1 MMHKFLAYF
10 ALATVLS
17 SALISCKSDKPKE
30 VVTEPKPEPKPLS
43 AEEQLKVDVAA
54 KIKAE
59 IKSSK
64 KNLALVAGYEFG
76 MSKKRV
82 EAHTKSSIASR
93 ALRIIQTKKMTQQY
107 VYRLPLDPKAAKLDV
122 YMEARYKQSIL
133 TKLVCK
139 ISGQKSVGSNAEMP
153 QVLTLF
159 TKWYGAPSFKLP
171 AYNGCERYAWIDG
184 NRYLDLRCEGS
195 EIHFAFYDLTNET
208 PPNFDQPV
216 PQIEI
221 IDIN

>member
-1 MMHKFLAYF
+1 MMTKLLAFF
-10 ALATVLS
+10 ALAIVLS
-17 SALISCKSDKPKE
+17 TTLVSCKGDKPKE
-30 VVTEPKPEPKPLS
+30 VVTDPKPEPKPLT
-43 AEEQLKVDVAA
+43 AEEQLRVDLAE

-59 IKSSK
+59 VKSSK

-82 EAHTKSSIASR
+82 EAHTKSSVGSR
-93 ALRIIQTKKMTQQY
+93 ALRIIQNKKLEQQY
-107 VYRLPLDPKAAKLDV
+107 VYRLPLDPKAPKLDV

-139 ISGQKSVGSNAEMP
+139 IGAQKGKASNASMP
-153 QVLTLF
+153 EVLALF
-159 TKWYGAPSFKLP
+159 TKWYGSPSFKLP
-171 AYNGCERYAWIDG
+171 AYNSCERYAWVDG

-195 EIHFAFYDLTNET
+195 EIHFAFYDLTNEA
-208 PPNFDQPV
+208 PPSIDQPV

-221 IDIN
+221 IDVN